1 MKNLILFAEQAIQD
15 EPSKVMQTV
24 VNIGWGLCVFAAIV
38 IIYMLYQE
46 ITEGPRH
53 RRKMYAI
60 GKALEY
66 MDNVASKDYDVLD
79 SKYEKKSAKQKRK

>member
-24 VNIGWGLCVFAAIV
+24 VNIGWGLCIFAAIV
-38 IIYMLYQE
+38 IIYMLYQV

-60 GKALEY
+60 GQVIKY
-66 MDNVASKDYDVLD
+66 SDDVASKDYDALD
-79 SKYEKKSAKQKRK
+79 SKYEKKDAKPKRK